1 MCGIVGFD
9 WSDKKA
15 LARAVGRLS
24 HRGPDD
30 EGVYVDE
37 RVSLGHR
44 RLSIIDLSSAG
55 RQPMSSGDGRYLLV
69 FNGEIYNYVELR
81 EELERLGYRFTT
93 STDTEAIMWGYDA
106 WGAGCLDRFNGM
118 FAFSIYDR
126 KEGLFFLARDRFGVK
141 PLHYRYDGG
150 RFIFSSEIKPIL
162 DIMDRPLKPHE
173 PAIYDYL
180 LYNFYNHDSH
190 TFFEGVSSLL
200 PGHYL
205 IYTLGEKRLLV
216 KQWYDIPLDR
226 QWGGDFEDATARFRE
241 IFVDAVRLRLRSD
254 VEVGTCLS
262 GGLDSSSIVC
272 NLKNFDARFAEKFK
286 SFSVVFNDP
295 AIDESPYMEAV
306 INDVGVEGFF
316 VRPDLDDLL
325 QDLDSLVA
333 YQEEP
338 FGGTSIFAQWCVMKL
353 AREKGVKVL
362 LDGQGGDELM
372 GGYPFFFGYLF
383 LERLRHLDLSGFLRE
398 VRGYRSHFREADGL
412 LVMPLL
418 LAPKKLKAAV
428 MARYFRN
435 VVNREFAKRYV
446 DESSFP
452 SLMYSATDLRRALY
466 NRVKYSLPQ
475 LLREEDRNS
484 MAFAIEARLPF
495 LDYRLV
501 EFCFSLA
508 SEHKLHEG
516 VSKRVLREAMK
527 DILPPK
533 IYGRTLK
540 LGFPTPMSNWMRD
553 ERLAGMVEHTLFSG
567 EAGARGYYD
576 MESLRKVFDR
586 HRTGAIDAP
595 QIIWKV
601 FNLELWFRS
610 FFS

>member
-9 WSDKKA
+9 WNDRGVLAKA
-15 LARAVGRLS
+15 VERLS

-30 EGVYVDE
+30 EGIYVDE

-55 RQPMSSGDGRYLLV
+55 RQPMRGGEGRYLLV

-81 EELERLGYRFTT
+81 EELERLGCRFTT
-93 STDTEAIMWGYDA
+93 STDSEVIIWAYDT

-118 FAFSIYDR
+118 FAFCIYDR
-126 KEGLFFLARDRFGVK
+126 REGLLFLARDRFGVK
-141 PLHYRYDGG
+141 PLHYCHDGG
-150 RFIFSSEIKPIL
+150 RFIFSSEITPIL
-162 DIMDRPLKPHE
+162 DMMDRPLRPHE
-173 PAIYDYL
+173 GAVYDYL
-180 LYNFYNHDSH
+180 LYNFYNHDAH

-205 IYTLGEKRLLV
+205 IYTLDEKRVTV

-226 QWGGDFEDATARFRE
+226 RWGGDFEDATTRFRE

-272 NLKNFDARFAEKFK
+272 TLKNFDPRFAEKFK
-286 SFSVVFNDP
+286 SFSVAFNDP
-295 AIDESPYMEAV
+295 AIDESPYMEEV
-306 INDVGVEGFF
+306 IRDVGVEGFF
-316 VRPDLDDLL
+316 VHPDLDDLL
-325 QDLDSLVA
+325 RDLADLVK

-353 AREKGVKVL
+353 ARGQGVKVL

-383 LERLRHLDLSGFLRE
+383 LERLRRLDFPGFFRE
-398 VRGYRSHFREADGL
+398 VRGYRSRFSEADGL

-418 LAPKKLKAAV
+418 LAPKRVKAAV

-435 VVNREFAKRYV
+435 VVSREFVKRYV

-452 SLMYSATDLRRALY
+452 SLMYSATDVRKALY

-501 EFCFSLA
+501 EFCFSLP
-508 SEHKLHEG
+508 SEHKLQEG
-516 VSKRVLREAMK
+516 ISKRVLREAMR

-540 LGFPTPMSNWMRD
+540 LGFPTPMGNWMRD
-553 ERLAGMVEHTLFSG
+553 ERLSGVVEETLFSR
-567 EAGARGYYD
+567 EARARGYYD
-576 MESLRKVFDR
+576 MESLRRVFDN
-586 HRTGAIDAP
+586 HRSGAIDAP